1 MSATVQLS
9 QGRAATAQHGG
20 LRRACATQG
29 LKEKKLAQDNLDK
42 VFAWR
47 LTQGMGRA
55 QGLKEK
61 KLAQDNLD
69 KVDKLKPIRTQDH
82 GPAWALTRGT
92 GARAGPEG
100 EEAGAGQPGQGGQ
113 AEAHR

>member
-1 MSATVQLS
+1 MQLS
-9 QGRAATAQHGG
+9 NSHRDVQPQPSTARV
-20 LRRACATQG
+20 RRACATQG

-69 KVDKLKPIRTQDH
+69 KVDKL
-82 GPAWALTRGT
+82 A
-92 GARAGPEG
+92 
-100 EEAGAGQPGQGGQ
+100 
-113 AEAHR
+113 AH